1 MASDKRVGEEGTK
14 RYFRAERFSVS
25 NGKYFF
31 STREGTLE
39 GPFANRDEAE
49 RELALYIRK
58 ASGLDIYAGVVN
70 AQNAQGQKKT

>member
-1 MASDKRVGEEGTK
+1 MADERRAGEEGTRK
-14 RYFRAERFSVS
+14 HVRADRFSVS
-25 NGKYFF
+25 NGKFYF

-58 ASGLDIYAGVVN
+58 ASGRDIYGSVI
-70 AQNAQGQKKT
+70 KTGDK